1 MKKIYKNS
9 IFVIIGIVIGLL
21 LAFVIF
27 KSFEGKNKDE
37 EKVIV
42 TEPVDYFKSVEKSND
57 ENTLKSGF
65 IKVVD
70 FLFYDGELGGVKFN
84 ELKDDTKL
92 ELMKIFYSI
101 DDKINSYYPDYKEI
115 ISRKTGKIYDIAKEK
130 VTELYVKTI
139 NKICESNT
147 EFCENA
153 RDGFNKISEKFSIT
167 FDYLKDFSKEELNKL
182 KEWYIKFKNS

>member
-1 MKKIYKNS
+1 MKKMFKNS

-27 KSFEGKNKDE
+27 KSFEGKKSEE

-42 TEPVDYFKSVEKSND
+42 TEPVDYFKSVEKTND

-115 ISRKTGKIYDIAKEK
+115 ISRKTGRIYDIAKEK

-139 NKICESNT
+139 NKICESNK

-182 KEWYIKFKNS
+182 KEWYVKFKNS